1 MEAIKKGSPKWKV
14 GNIPKSRI
22 TRAMAS
28 GDINQISKMWTR
40 QDGCSVQLI
49 ICGCA
54 CVLGVGEELSFKENH
69 YEENSKL
76 KN

>member
-28 GDINQISKMWTR
+28 GDINQISKM
-40 QDGCSVQLI
+40 
-49 ICGCA
+49 
-54 CVLGVGEELSFKENH
+54 
-69 YEENSKL
+69 
-76 KN
+76 